1 MIDANFLTLA
11 ESIFIAKPSNGNIL
25 FWPISLIFCTQ
36 DATFFQDLFLLIN
49 ECPMY
54 TPFFGAV
61 CDSLIEDVKQIVKHL
76 NPVSSLLITKKTSQC
91 RSCGVWNLLGNT

>member
-36 DATFFQDLFLLIN
+36 DATFFQDLVLLLKMN
-49 ECPMY
+49 VQS
-54 TPFFGAV
+54 TPCFWSIG
-61 CDSLIEDVKQIVKHL
+61 
-76 NPVSSLLITKKTSQC
+76 
-91 RSCGVWNLLGNT
+91 